1 MKDNAVAVINADEL
15 LEWLR
20 VRREVVRK
28 KRDEATHDVII
39 ALSQGGISE
48 LWEVTGQVER
58 MKHLAN
64 KPADT
69 KEEYR

>member
-1 MKDNAVAVINADEL
+1 MKDKAVAVIKADEL

-39 ALSQGGISE
+39 ALSEGGISE
-48 LWEVTGQVER
+48 LWEVTGQVNH
-58 MKHLAN
+58 MKYLVN
-64 KPADT
+64 KPADR
-69 KEEYR
+69 EEE

>member
-20 VRREVVRK
+20 ARREVVRK

-39 ALSQGGISE
+39 ALSEGGISE
-48 LWEVTGQVER
+48 LWEVTGQVNH
-58 MKHLAN
+58 MKHLVG
-64 KPADT
+64 KPADR
-69 KEEYR
+69 EEE